1 MVQSVTW
8 AGRHWRTRPAG
19 AEVWGCGDTG
29 RGWGTPSAW
38 WDVRMV
44 SGWCQD
50 GVKMVSRWCQ
60 DCDKGWCLEDRR
72 LANDQRHVSE
82 SEPRHVTG
90 LCRTDCGHRT
100 LAGVGSVV
108 SLIAGGSCA
117 TFPADI
123 ALVPRYLA
131 GIQIINHC
139 SNYQVKNHDLN
150 ERFRLY

>member
-1 MVQSVTW
+1 MSQWFRMLPGLVDTGAPDQRGQRYGDVEIL
-8 AGRHWRTRPAG
+8 AG
-19 AEVWGCGDTG
+19 AGGHRLHG
-29 RGWGTPSAW
+29 G
-38 WDVRMV
+38 M

-139 SNYQVKNHDLN
+139 SNY
-150 ERFRLY
+150 